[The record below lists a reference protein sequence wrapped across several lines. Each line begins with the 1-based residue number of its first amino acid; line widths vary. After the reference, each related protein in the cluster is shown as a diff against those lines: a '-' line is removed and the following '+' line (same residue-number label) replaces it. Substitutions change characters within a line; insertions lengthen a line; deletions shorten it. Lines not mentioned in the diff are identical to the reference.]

1 MDIYIYIYIHT
12 EREREREDLESRRI
26 NRALLE
32 KKILK
37 INGEKLISRK
47 FFKRWSPVTFAASE
61 YSLLATNFS

>member
-1 MDIYIYIYIHT
+1 MYVYIYIYI
-12 EREREREDLESRRI
+12 EREREREDLESRKI
-26 NRALLE
+26 NRALL
-32 KKILK
+32 KKKVFK

>member
-1 MDIYIYIYIHT
+1 MDIYIYI
-12 EREREREDLESRRI
+12 EREREREREREKEDLESRRI

-47 FFKRWSPVTFAASE
+47 FLSDGAQ
-61 YSLLATNFS
+61 

>member
-1 MDIYIYIYIHT
+1 MSIRDTNFGYIYIYIYIYR
-12 EREREREDLESRRI
+12 EREREREKEDLESRRI

-47 FFKRWSPVTFAASE
+47 FLSDGAQ
-61 YSLLATNFS
+61 